1 MWISQDKFRD
11 LGQRLLATVAPSG
24 AEATQTAGS
33 RARASPVEAL
43 TNGHGQGTAAL
54 QEDLAQAAKKLLK
67 ELLGMP
73 IPTAP
78 GQIVALGSVR

>member
-1 MWISQDKFRD
+1 MCILQDEFRD
-11 LGQRLLATVAPSG
+11 LGQRLLATVVPSA

-33 RARASPVEAL
+33 QAHASPVEAL
-43 TNGHGQGTAAL
+43 TNGPGQGTAAL

-78 GQIVALGSVR
+78 GQIVALGSDR